1 MNKITMD
8 DRLHATHVSLYISLF
23 TLWNLNRFDNPISIN
38 REEVMKISK
47 IGSKHTYHKCMKQLH
62 EYGYLRYLPS
72 HNPLRGSHVHMFNF
86 STSNEQAMHR
96 TNDKKGTSSEQAL
109 HPSLNYINSTN
120 NKKSLNSSEQK
131 NDDKNFSSGRSLE
144 KKLKTRTA
152 DEIPLQSGKNVPPG
166 SSKKVPPEETVVM
179 HFFKSENYP
188 EKEARKFYNYFR
200 SVGWKVGKNKPME
213 DWHAAAH
220 NWMLNTETYSQVK
233 DHTSQPSQLHT
244 NSKKN
249 YGEPL

>member
-1 MNKITMD
+1 MD

-47 IGSKHTYHKCMKQLH
+47 IGSKHTYHKCLKQLH

-86 STSNEQAMHR
+86 STSNEQAMNHTR
-96 TNDKKGTSSEQAL
+96 DKIGTSSEQAL

-120 NKKSLNSSEQK
+120 NEKSLNSREQK
-131 NDDKNFSSGRSLE
+131 NEDENFSYKTDRE
-144 KKLKTRTA
+144 KKK
-152 DEIPLQSGKNVPPG
+152 
-166 SSKKVPPEETVVM
+166 SSAKRKKVPPEESAVM

-213 DWHAAAH
+213 DWEAAAH
-220 NWMLNTETYSQVK
+220 NWMLNTAQYDKKKSS
-233 DHTSQPSQLHT
+233 DNLHTST
-244 NSKKN
+244 NKD

>member
-47 IGSKHTYHKCMKQLH
+47 IGSKHTYHKCLKQLH
-62 EYGYLRYLPS
+62 EYGYLKYVPS

-86 STSNEQAMHR
+86 STSNEQAMHH
-96 TNDKKGTSSEQAL
+96 TSDKKGTSSEQAL

-120 NKKSLNSSEQK
+120 NEKSLNSRKQK
-131 NDDKNFSSGRSLE
+131 SDDKNFSSETDIE

-152 DEIPLQSGKNVPPG
+152 DEIPLQNGKNVPPG
-166 SSKKVPPEETVVM
+166 SDKKVPPEESAVM

-213 DWHAAAH
+213 DWEAAAH
-220 NWMLNTETYSQVK
+220 NWMLNTETYAQAK
-233 DHTSQPSQLHT
+233 DQASQPGQLQT
-244 NSKKN
+244 NQNKD

>member
-47 IGSKHTYHKCMKQLH
+47 IGSKHTYHKCMKQIH

-213 DWHAAAH
+213 DWEAAAH
-220 NWMLNTETYSQVK
+220 NWMLNTTRYDEKKSS
-233 DHTSQPSQLHT
+233 DNLHTST
-244 NSKKN
+244 NKD

>member
-1 MNKITMD
+1 MD

-47 IGSKHTYHKCMKQLH
+47 IGSKHTYHKCLKQLH

-86 STSNEQAMHR
+86 GPAGSTSNEQAMNH
-96 TNDKKGTSSEQAL
+96 TSDKNGTSSVQAL

-120 NKKSLNSSEQK
+120 NEKSLNSREQK
-131 NDDKNFSSGRSLE
+131 IEDKNFSSNTELE
-144 KKLKTRTA
+144 KKLKTQNA
-152 DEIPLQSGKNVPPG
+152 DEISLKNGKNVPPG
-166 SSKKVPPEETVVM
+166 SDKKVPPEESAVM
-179 HFFKSENYP
+179 HFFKHENYP

-213 DWHAAAH
+213 DWEAAAR
-220 NWMLNTETYSQVK
+220 NWMLNTSRYDEKKSSENL
-233 DHTSQPSQLHT
+233 HTST
-244 NSKKN
+244 NKD

>member
-1 MNKITMD
+1 MD

-47 IGSKHTYHKCMKQLH
+47 IGSKHTYHKCLKQLH

-96 TNDKKGTSSEQAL
+96 TNDKKGTCSEQAL

-120 NKKSLNSSEQK
+120 NEKSLNSSKHK
-131 NDDKNFSSGRSLE
+131 NEDKKFSSERDIE
-144 KKLKTRTA
+144 KKLKTQNA
-152 DEIPLQSGKNVPPG
+152 DEIPMKSGKNIPPESG
-166 SSKKVPPEETVVM
+166 KEVPPENGEVIS
-179 HFFKSENYP
+179 FFKAEKYP
-188 EKEARKFYNYFR
+188 EKEAKKFFNYFQ

-220 NWMLNTETYSQVK
+220 NWMLNTTQYNETKNSNN
-233 DHTSQPSQLHT
+233 LHT
-244 NSKKN
+244 NPNKD

>member
-213 DWHAAAH
+213 DWEAAAH
-220 NWMLNTETYSQVK
+220 NWMLNTTRYDEKKSS
-233 DHTSQPSQLHT
+233 DNLHTST
-244 NSKKN
+244 NKD